1 MSLSDSIVGLR
12 TLLDSCEQEVKSLEG
27 GKRASAPRCRLHL
40 QNIKKSS
47 HELRK
52 SIMQHAKALPVRKRQ
67 PKKEPEPEPEPEPEA
82 EPEAEPVKKTR
93 KPRVKKE
100 VQA

>member
-67 PKKEPEPEPEPEPEA
+67 PKKEPEPEPEA